1 LNCPNPP
8 LNGVRKDR
16 DWIGGGNRFPFPYAL
31 DVGGT
36 SLLPHDGRDSNTLGR
51 DGQKSDEERM

>member
-1 LNCPNPP
+1 M
-8 LNGVRKDR
+8 NGVRKDR
-16 DWIGGGNRFPFPYAL
+16 NWIGGGNRFPLPYAL

-36 SLLPHDGRDSNTLGR
+36 SLLPRDGRDSNTLGR